1 MASRE
6 HRAGR
11 YRYGSWDGGADP
23 LAPLFDVRA
32 AMDEIGRDVLGGSS
46 LSEALER
53 LMRRGLG
60 DRSGLGALRREIARR
75 RREVERRGD
84 LAGTMGQVREEL
96 DRALFAEREFLAG
109 REGDEARLAEMTLDG
124 LPPDTAGAV
133 SGLADYRWRSAE
145 GQEHYANVLKMLREE
160 VLDAQ
165 FAGMKRALSGQAP
178 AAMEAVREVV
188 ADLNALLAK
197 HARGE
202 DTTEDFVQF
211 MDKHGDF
218 FPDQPRD
225 VDELIDSLARRQAA
239 AQRMLDSLSPEQRD
253 ELASLMAQAMQD
265 IGLESE
271 MDQLGDNLRALRP
284 GMFRGRARADI
295 NGSEPLGFSDAV
307 GAVADLADLE
317 ALEQQLGQAY
327 PGASLD
333 DVDVEALERQLPA
346 QSVRDLAALRD
357 LTAELERQG
366 YVQSGRDG
374 LALTPKALRR
384 LGETALR
391 RIFQHLDAEATGS
404 HQDPA
409 SGGADERTG
418 AYLPWQFGDER
429 PIDAVRT
436 VQNAVL
442 RRAGIGAGVAGAR
455 VSGAEVSGAGV
466 NGTSGTGAPGTSGA
480 GVSGTG
486 LNGTGGAGVG
496 VRSAADPAARHTGA
510 VRPSLKLDVEDF
522 AVAETTR
529 RTGAA
534 VALCVDLSFSMIQ
547 EDRWGPMKQTAL
559 ALAHLV
565 STRFR
570 QDALQI
576 IGFDRVARPLTAMQL
591 AEVEPEWIQGTN
603 LHHALLLAGR
613 HLRRHPDAEPV
624 VLVVTDGE
632 PTAHLEKDGSPTFHW
647 PTTPATV
654 RATVGEVDAMTRLGA
669 ALNFFLLGDDPGL
682 ARFVDSVARRNGGRV
697 FTPELG
703 QLGEFVVADYLRA
716 RRGRR
721 RSA

>member
-1 MASRE
+1 MARSRR
-6 HRAGR
+6 HAGR

-23 LAPLFDVRA
+23 LAPPFDVRA

-60 DRSGLGALRREIARR
+60 DRSGLDALRREIARR
-75 RREVERRGD
+75 RRQVERRGD
-84 LAGTMGQVREEL
+84 LAGTMSKVRDEL
-96 DRALFAEREFLAG
+96 DRALDAERGFLAG
-109 REGDEARLAEMTLDG
+109 REGDEARLAEMTLDA

-133 SGLADYRWRSAE
+133 RELADYRWNSAQ
-145 GQEHYANVLKMLREE
+145 GQEHYANVLRMLREE

-165 FAGMKRALSGQAP
+165 FAGMKQALSGADP
-178 AAMEAVREVV
+178 AAMEAVRGMV
-188 ADLNALLAK
+188 ADLNVLLAA

-202 DTTEDFVQF
+202 DTTEAFERF

-218 FPDQPRD
+218 FPDQPRN

-239 AQRMLDSLSPEQRD
+239 AQRMLDSLSPVQRD

-265 IGLESE
+265 VGLESE
-271 MDQLGDNLRALRP
+271 MGQLGDNLRALRP
-284 GMFRGRARADI
+284 GMFRGRGRADI
-295 NGSEPLGFSDAV
+295 NGSKPLGFSDAV

-317 ALEQQLGQAY
+317 ALEQQLAQGY

-366 YVQSGRDG
+366 YVQPGGDG

-391 RIFQHLDAEATGS
+391 RIFQHLDAEAVGS
-404 HQDPA
+404 HHDPA

-442 RRAGIGAGVAGAR
+442 RRAAGAGAAGRAATER
-455 VSGAEVSGAGV
+455 AG
-466 NGTSGTGAPGTSGA
+466 
-480 GVSGTG
+480 
-486 LNGTGGAGVG
+486 
-496 VRSAADPAARHTGA
+496 RHTGA
-510 VRPSLKLDVEDF
+510 VGPVGPVGSAGRAALRLDVEDF

-547 EDRWGPMKQTAL
+547 EERWGPMKQTAL

-576 IGFDRVARPLTAMQL
+576 IGFNRVARPLTAMQL

-632 PTAHLEKDGSPTFHW
+632 PTAHLEQDGSPTFHW

-654 RATVGEVDAMTRLGA
+654 RATVGEVDAMTRYGA

-682 ARFVDSVARRNGGRV
+682 ARFVDSVARRGGGRV

>member
-1 MASRE
+1 MAPRE

-11 YRYGSWDGGADP
+11 YRYGSWDGGVDP
-23 LAPLFDVRA
+23 LAPPFDVRA
-32 AMDEIGRDVLGGSS
+32 AMDEIGGDVLGGSS
-46 LSEALER
+46 LADALER
-53 LMRRGLG
+53 LLRRGLG
-60 DRSGLGALRREIARR
+60 DRAGLDALRREIARR

-84 LAGTMGQVREEL
+84 LAGTMDKVREEL
-96 DRALFAEREFLAG
+96 DRALDAERQFLAA
-109 REGDEARLAEMTLDG
+109 REGDEARLAEMTLDA
-124 LPPDTAGAV
+124 LPPDTAGTV
-133 SGLADYRWRSAE
+133 RELADYRWRSAE

-165 FAGMKRALSGQAP
+165 FAGMKQALSGPDP
-178 AAMEAVREVV
+178 AAMEAVREMV
-188 ADLNALLAK
+188 ADLNALLAS

-202 DTTEDFVQF
+202 DTGDAYARF
-211 MDKHGDF
+211 MSKHGDF
-218 FPDQPRD
+218 FPDQPRN

-239 AQRMLDSLSPEQRD
+239 AQRMLDSLSSTQRD

-271 MDQLGDNLRALRP
+271 MGQLGDNLRALRP
-284 GMFRGRARADI
+284 GMFRGRQRADI
-295 NGSEPLGFSDAV
+295 SGSEPLGFSDAV

-317 ALEQQLGQAY
+317 ALEQQLGQGY

-374 LALTPKALRR
+374 LTLTPKGLRR

-391 RIFQHLDAEATGS
+391 RIFQHLDAEAAGS

-409 SGGADERTG
+409 SGGADEQTG

-442 RRAGIGAGVAGAR
+442 RGAR
-455 VSGAEVSGAGV
+455 R
-466 NGTSGTGAPGTSGA
+466 NA
-480 GVSGTG
+480 GVSGVG
-486 LNGTGGAGVG
+486 VGAGQVEGAGGSGVG
-496 VRSAADPAARHTGA
+496 VSGARVRPGSDAAARHTAA
-510 VRPSLKLDVEDF
+510 VGRSAVKLDVEDF

-632 PTAHLEKDGSPTFHW
+632 PTAHLETDGSPTFEW

-654 RATVGEVDAMTRLGA
+654 RATVGEVDAMTRYGA

>member
-23 LAPLFDVRA
+23 LAPPFDVRA

-46 LSEALER
+46 LPEALER
-53 LMRRGLG
+53 LMRRGPG
-60 DRSGLGALRREIARR
+60 DRSGLDALRREIARR

-84 LAGTMGQVREEL
+84 LAGTMSKVREEL
-96 DRALFAEREFLAG
+96 DRALSAERGFLAG
-109 REGDEARLAEMTLDG
+109 REGDEARLAEMTLDA
-124 LPPDTAGAV
+124 LPVDTAGAV
-133 SGLADYRWRSAE
+133 RDLADYRWRSAE

-165 FAGMKRALSGQAP
+165 FAGMKQALSGQDP
-178 AAMEAVREVV
+178 AAMEAVREML
-188 ADLNALLAK
+188 ADLNALLAG

-202 DTTEDFVQF
+202 DTTDLFEQF
-211 MDKHGDF
+211 MEKHGSF
-218 FPDQPRD
+218 FPDRPGD

-265 IGLESE
+265 AGLESE
-271 MDQLGDNLRALRP
+271 MGQLGDNLRALRP
-284 GMFRGRARADI
+284 GMFRGRQRADI
-295 NGSEPLGFSDAV
+295 DGSQPLGFSDAV
-307 GAVADLADLE
+307 SAVADLADLE
-317 ALEQQLGQAY
+317 ALEQQLGQGY

-366 YVQSGRDG
+366 YVQPGRDG

-391 RIFQHLDAEATGS
+391 RIFQHLDAEAVGS

-442 RRAGIGAGVAGAR
+442 RRAGGA
-455 VSGAEVSGAGV
+455 
-466 NGTSGTGAPGTSGA
+466 APSLP
-480 GVSGTG
+480 SE
-486 LNGTGGAGVG
+486 
-496 VRSAADPAARHTGA
+496 PAARHTGTARRAA
-510 VRPSLKLDVEDF
+510 VKLDVEDF
-522 AVAETTR
+522 AVAETSR

-613 HLRRHPDAEPV
+613 HLRRHPDVEPV
-624 VLVVTDGE
+624 VLIVTDGE
-632 PTAHLEKDGSPTFHW
+632 PTAHLEQDGSPTFQW

-654 RATVGEVDAMTRLGA
+654 RATVGEVDVMTRYGA